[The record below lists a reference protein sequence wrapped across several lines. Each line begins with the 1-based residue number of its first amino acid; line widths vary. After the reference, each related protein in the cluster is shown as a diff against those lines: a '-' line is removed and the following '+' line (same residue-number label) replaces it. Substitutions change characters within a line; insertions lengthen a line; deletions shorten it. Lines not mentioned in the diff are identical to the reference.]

1 MPVVGI
7 AAAAG
12 GIVGR
17 MMGRNAGFSRW
28 STVAADPNDEGV
40 RCGMD
45 VRAAAIAAATHER
58 IRSTEMWSMRNSIRN
73 RDGDRFRCVLRLWLC
88 GMLLATGG
96 CHWAGVPGRR
106 GFVSS
111 ELTSRFGHGISTSV
125 CPGQSV
131 IPPDVSLDD
140 GITEDEAVHIA
151 LWNNAALLELLTDL
165 GISRAQL
172 LSAGLIS
179 DPQFIVFFPLG
190 PKQLEFIGYQSVDTF
205 WLRPIRR
212 RVATRD
218 LNQVSESMVQ
228 NGLNTI
234 RDARVAHADLV
245 QAQQQSDVARDAESI
260 REQIAELARKRLA
273 AGDISELEA
282 ATSQIDALQAK
293 AAAARAVH
301 DVSLAQHRLR
311 TVLGLT
317 MLDAPIL
324 ATEREGSGVIE
335 EDAEALISTALA
347 MRPDLRAAE
356 IGIEAACERIGLA
369 NHQFMTLDA
378 IYDANGQGIEGFE
391 SGPGLRFTVPIFNGN
406 RGGIA
411 IAKAQWQKAARQYVT
426 VRDQITLD
434 VRTAHTQLLQAREN
448 LRLVQSE
455 ILPATKE
462 AELMARRNY
471 QSGGATYFLVLQT
484 TGPYLDARMRE
495 SLLIAD
501 VQRAT
506 AELERSV
513 GTRLVIPPP
522 VPPLEDE
529 MIAVHEPMP
538 KNVPPPI
545 TLEAVGN

>member
-1 MPVVGI
+1 
-7 AAAAG
+7 
-12 GIVGR
+12 
-17 MMGRNAGFSRW
+17 
-28 STVAADPNDEGV
+28 
-40 RCGMD
+40 
-45 VRAAAIAAATHER
+45 
-58 IRSTEMWSMRNSIRN
+58 MRNSIRN
-73 RDGDRFRCVLRLWLC
+73 RDGDRFRYVLRLWLC
-88 GMLLATGG
+88 GVLLATGG

-151 LWNNAALLELLTDL
+151 LWNNAAPLELLTDL

-179 DPQFIVFFPLG
+179 DPQFIVIFPLG
-190 PKQLEFIGYQSVDTF
+190 PKQLEFIGYQSVDAL

-245 QAQQQSDVARDAESI
+245 QTQQQSGVARDAESI

-293 AAAARAVH
+293 AAAARAVL

-317 MLDAPIL
+317 MLDVPML
-324 ATEREGSGVIE
+324 AVGNAGPSVERGDAGVIE
-335 EDAEALISTALA
+335 EDAEALINTALA

-462 AELMARRNY
+462 AEQMARRNY

-513 GTRLVIPPP
+513 GTRLVISPPEP
-522 VPPLEDE
+522 TLEDE
-529 MIAVHEPMP
+529 MIAVSDPMP